1 MIKVCFI
8 TGLSNYGNNTLSPI
22 QTEFLSKIDTTEKNK
37 LFLNFPYV
45 NKNLTYKEP
54 HIICASISNAYQY
67 LLSKT
72 YWIEEKNERLKS
84 MLKEERRIL
93 LLSGSC
99 GLELIRNMKFTKE
112 EKERLHVIAY
122 GAVAKK
128 IPDLKYLTLVQSKN
142 DWIARL
148 WIKEYDFMI
157 EGNHMNYLESE
168 KFLNFTNDYVR
179 KMENK

>member
-1 MIKVCFI
+1 MKVCFI
-8 TGLSNYGNNTLSPI
+8 TGLSKWGNNTLSPI
-22 QTEFLSKIDTTEKNK
+22 QTEFLNKLDTTRRNK
-37 LFLNFPYV
+37 IFLNFPYI
-45 NKNLTYKEP
+45 NQNLTYKEP

-72 YWIEEKNERLKS
+72 YWIEDKSEHLKS
-84 MLKEERRIL
+84 IIKEERKVL

-99 GLELIRNMKFTKE
+99 GLELIRNMKFTKD
-112 EKERLHVIAY
+112 EKERLHVMAY

-142 DWIARL
+142 DWISRM
-148 WIKEYDFMI
+148 WIKDYDFMI

-168 KFLNFTNDYVR
+168 KFLKITNEYIK
-179 KMENK
+179 KMEKK